1 MELSFSGTFGKTL
14 NEYIVTLISRFWIF
28 LSIFFCSFNM
38 DEDLE
43 LFSFKLNAISLLNSF
58 LSVRLFFELY
68 VSESATK
75 TICKTFK
82 LALLDIAKLWIIIE
96 NLFLGQTCG

>member
-1 MELSFSGTFGKTL
+1 
-14 NEYIVTLISRFWIF
+14 
-28 LSIFFCSFNM
+28 M

-82 LALLDIAKLWIIIE
+82 LALLDIAKL
-96 NLFLGQTCG
+96 